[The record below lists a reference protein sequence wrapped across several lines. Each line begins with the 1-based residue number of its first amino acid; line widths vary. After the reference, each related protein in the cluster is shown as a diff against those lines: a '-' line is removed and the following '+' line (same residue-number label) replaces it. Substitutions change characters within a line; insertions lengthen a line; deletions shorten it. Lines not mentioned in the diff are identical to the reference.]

1 MHDIANGSKYFILT
15 RPKLNMSG
23 SSIENSY
30 IEQDYAESG
39 YFDDELLIIF
49 DDNSSMLMNI
59 LLRTIV
65 SFWSNYFSEK

>member
-1 MHDIANGSKYFILT
+1 MHDIANGSKHFILT
-15 RPKLNMSG
+15 RPQSNMSG
-23 SSIENSY
+23 SSVENSY
-30 IEQDYAESG
+30 VEQDYAESG

-49 DDNSSMLMNI
+49 DDNSSKSMNI